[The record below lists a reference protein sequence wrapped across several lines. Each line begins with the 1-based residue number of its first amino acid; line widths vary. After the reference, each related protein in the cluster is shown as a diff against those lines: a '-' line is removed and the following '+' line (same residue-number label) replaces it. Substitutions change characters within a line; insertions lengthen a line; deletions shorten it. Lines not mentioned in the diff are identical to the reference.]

1 LKLKNFYE
9 INFYLFF
16 SHIYDM
22 DLQTDPYRGVGLG
35 INVLKG
41 LVRINLL
48 RNRNPF
54 SGEKSGPISVEVGG
68 VPIFGK
74 SH

>member
-1 LKLKNFYE
+1 
-9 INFYLFF
+9 
-16 SHIYDM
+16 M

-41 LVRINLL
+41 LVRINLF

-54 SGEKSGPISVEVGG
+54 SGKKSGPISVEVGG

-74 SH
+74 LH